1 MYSSKAYQCNIFFIR
16 GSKTVPYLTGENITT
31 SPTSPAAG
39 QTTTSNA
46 QESTTIVISI
56 QESDSNTIQDHI
68 PAIIGGS
75 VGGIIV
81 IVGVFVLHKYIYVKK
96 IKYEGQKNGQI
107 NHFDTPA
114 QNGPPPRDTSHDID
128 IDMYNSIQIGDTR
141 VSKL

>member
-81 IVGVFVLHKYIYVKK
+81 IVGVFVLYKYIYVKK
-96 IKYEGQKNGQI
+96 MKYEGQKNGQI
-107 NHFDTPA
+107 NHFDHLLKMVLH
-114 QNGPPPRDTSHDID
+114 RE
-128 IDMYNSIQIGDTR
+128 TR
-141 VSKL
+141 RMTLTLICIIVFKLEILE